1 MTEPCYRYGLYGG
14 LYTYNGREWVDILR
28 FDIWTQFLNL
38 GVLVLVERLRTYV
51 RTYGASCVLE
61 YLHPKLFSTFSD
73 ARYRT
78 GWVYEKTRLD
88 REEVVP

>member
-51 RTYGASCVLE
+51 RTYVRSELCARIFTSEIVLN
-61 YLHPKLFSTFSD
+61 FFG
-73 ARYRT
+73 RT
-78 GWVYEKTRLD
+78 IPD
-88 REEVVP
+88 RVGLRKD